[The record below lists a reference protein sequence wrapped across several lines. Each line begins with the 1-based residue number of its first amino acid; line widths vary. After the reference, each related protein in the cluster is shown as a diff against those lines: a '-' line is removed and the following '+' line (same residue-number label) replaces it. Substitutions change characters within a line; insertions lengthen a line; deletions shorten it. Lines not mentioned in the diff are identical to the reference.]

1 MARHAKLQ
9 CTFRGRGPQLTAVK
23 RMDTDLV
30 VLVSDRNTEAAMEGI
45 LSRLQS
51 LRIRTITYRILVHP
65 EKDPGCRLHGHE
77 LLRIHQDTHRYA
89 LMVFDREGSGADE
102 KSRAELEFEC
112 EERLSSTGWKD
123 RGAVIVLDPE
133 VEIWLW
139 SDSPVVDTALD
150 WDNRTPKLRDWLI
163 AKGHVFDG
171 PKPKR
176 PKEATEAALHAVR
189 KPRSSSLYRDLA
201 EKVSLDRC
209 VDPAFVRLR
218 ELLRSWFKK

>member
-1 MARHAKLQ
+1 
-9 CTFRGRGPQLTAVK
+9 
-23 RMDTDLV
+23 
-30 VLVSDRNTEAAMEGI
+30 MEGI

-77 LLRIHQDTHRYA
+77 LLHIHQNTYRHA

-102 KSRAELEFEC
+102 KSRDELESEC
-112 EERLSSTGWKD
+112 EKWLSSTGWKD

-133 VEIWLW
+133 LEIWLW
-139 SDSPVVDTALD
+139 SDSPVVDTVLG
-150 WDNRTPKLRDWLI
+150 WDNRTPRLRDWLI
-163 AKGHVFDG
+163 SKGHFFDG

-209 VDPAFVRLR
+209 ADPAFVRLR
-218 ELLRSWFKK
+218 TLLRNWFEK